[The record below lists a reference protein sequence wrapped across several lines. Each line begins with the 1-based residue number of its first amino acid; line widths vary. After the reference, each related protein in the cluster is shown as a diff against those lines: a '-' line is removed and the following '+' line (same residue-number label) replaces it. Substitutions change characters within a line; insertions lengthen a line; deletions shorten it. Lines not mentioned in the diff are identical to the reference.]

1 MKTEIKPNIIVLAII
16 GGLLAWTTGSEAL
29 STVLIT
35 GIVTTMFLLGGPK
48 PNPKISKEI
57 VMALISGA
65 SGNDYRPSPLIEGR
79 EKLVLFIVVIGASVT
94 VVLAIFGHLTGTGL
108 EMAVGGLIGMIGTL
122 SGKMV
127 DPGDDDTG
135 TQEVALRLID
145 IMNANGSKKA

>member
-1 MKTEIKPNIIVLAII
+1 MNEVKINIIVLALI
-16 GGLLAWTTGSEAL
+16 GGLLAWVTGSEAL
-29 STVLIT
+29 STVLVT
-35 GIVTTMFLLGGPK
+35 GIVTTMFLLGGPR

-57 VMALISGA
+57 VMALISTVGGE
-65 SGNDYRPSPLIEGR
+65 SYKPTPLIEGR
-79 EKLVLFIVVIGASVT
+79 ERLVLAIVVIGAGVT

-135 TQEVALRLID
+135 TQEVAVRLIELLG
-145 IMNANGSKKA
+145 AKTSK

>member
-1 MKTEIKPNIIVLAII
+1 MKTEIRPNIIVLAVI
-16 GGLLAWTTGSEAL
+16 GGLLAWVTGSEAL
-29 STVLIT
+29 STVLVT

-57 VMALISGA
+57 VMALISTVGGKTYA
-65 SGNDYRPSPLIEGR
+65 PSPMIEGR
-79 EKLVLFIVVIGASVT
+79 ERLVLGIVVIGAGVT
-94 VVLAIFGHLTGTGL
+94 VVLAIFGHLSGTGL

-135 TQEVALRLID
+135 TQEVALQLIELLSEKS
-145 IMNANGSKKA
+145 GK